1 MDLLP
6 GDSIISAGMVAY
18 SGPFTSAFRE
28 EMQKEWLGKLKVI
41 DLPHTDGTNMREY
54 LGEPVKIQAWN
65 IA

>member
-1 MDLLP
+1 
-6 GDSIISAGMVAY
+6 
-18 SGPFTSAFRE
+18 
-28 EMQKEWLGKLKVI
+28 MQKEWLGKLKVI